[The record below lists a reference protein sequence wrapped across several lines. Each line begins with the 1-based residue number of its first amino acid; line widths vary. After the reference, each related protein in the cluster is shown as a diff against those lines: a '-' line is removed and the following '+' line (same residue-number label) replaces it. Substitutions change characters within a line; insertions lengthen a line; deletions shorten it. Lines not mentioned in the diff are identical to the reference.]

1 MFTRFVKRGNI
12 IAVWTTPSRAL
23 VFATAGVNRVE
34 TCSLVGPGVQLS
46 PLSGVLFN
54 VLADKPYTSPMRAY
68 YNVTTL
74 VVFWSPVFSEKYV
87 TEFQEWKTYEYDGP
101 YICENDVPARQDL
114 FGNYPLT
121 KERGDEVR
129 GFKDLCY
136 YSFSNKIDP
145 FLQGNSRCQFHKF

>member
-1 MFTRFVKRGNI
+1 MGKYHSRVDNTIACIGFCHSWCEPSRNLQFTRAQF
-12 IAVWTTPSRAL
+12 
-23 VFATAGVNRVE
+23 
-34 TCSLVGPGVQLS
+34 S

-54 VLADKPYTSPMRAY
+54 VLADKPYTSPMGAY

-74 VVFWSPVFSEKYV
+74 IVFGRRCFTRNTSQNSKS
-87 TEFQEWKTYEYDGP
+87 QRLIKTMGH
-101 YICENDVPARQDL
+101 CENDVAAQQDL

-121 KERGDEVR
+121 KEWGDEVR